1 MTTPALYRQES
12 EISKTDTS
20 IFTEK
25 GVVAHHELVD
35 VPDTITEEDE
45 GGNVGSA
52 AYEKSKHMELVS
64 SQRSIVASRLTRFLS
79 PCLDSRPSEISPAQ
93 DRLVHF
99 TYVFDNADP

>member
-1 MTTPALYRQES
+1 MAAPALYRQES

-25 GVVAHHELVD
+25 GVIGHHELVD

-52 AYEKSKHMELVS
+52 AYEKSKHMEELVS
-64 SQRSIVASRLTRFLS
+64 TR
-79 PCLDSRPSEISPAQ
+79 A
-93 DRLVHF
+93 
-99 TYVFDNADP
+99 

>member
-25 GVVAHHELVD
+25 GVIAHHELVD

-45 GGNVGSA
+45 DGNVGRA
-52 AYEKSKHMELVS
+52 AYEKSKTMEELVS
-64 SQRSIVASRLTRFLS
+64 AGSPGQSQ
-79 PCLDSRPSEISPAQ
+79 DSHS
-93 DRLVHF
+93 
-99 TYVFDNADP
+99 